1 MDTIKATCSELKGQL
16 FLETLKSFGQAMLA
30 VTGTSML
37 SSIWPGDILE
47 VRRQNATE
55 ICQGEVVLFER
66 DGRLLAHRVVAKLG
80 GPERTLLVTRGDA
93 LRAPDS
99 PVSPEELLGRVT
111 AILRGGRRLEPRLT
125 RWGRV
130 ASWVLS
136 RSDLCTRLALR
147 LKKRK

>member
-1 MDTIKATCSELKGQL
+1 MDTIKDTRSEVKGQL
-16 FLETLKSFGQAMLA
+16 FLEILKSSGQAKLA

-47 VRRQNATE
+47 VRRQKAAE
-55 ICQGEVVLFER
+55 ICPGEVVLFER
-66 DGRLLAHRVVAKLG
+66 DGRLLAHRVVEKVS
-80 GPERTLLVTRGDA
+80 GPERTLLITRGDG
-93 LRAPDS
+93 LRAPDW

-125 RWGRV
+125 RWGQV
-130 ASWVLS
+130 VSWVLS

-147 LKKRK
+147 LRRRK

>member
-1 MDTIKATCSELKGQL
+1 MDTIKDPRSQLKSQL
-16 FLETLKSFGQAMLA
+16 FLEILKSSGQAKLP

-55 ICQGEVVLFER
+55 ICPGEVVLFER
-66 DGRLLAHRVVAKLG
+66 DGRLLAHRVVEKVG
-80 GPERTLLVTRGDA
+80 GPERTLLITRGDG
-93 LRAPDS
+93 LRAPEP
-99 PVSPEELLGRVT
+99 PVLPEEVLGRVT
-111 AILRGGRRLEPRLT
+111 AIVRGGRRIEPRLT

-147 LKKRK
+147 LRRRT

>member
-1 MDTIKATCSELKGQL
+1 MDTIKDPHSELKSQL
-16 FLETLKSFGQAMLA
+16 LREILKSSGQAKLP

-37 SSIWPGDILE
+37 SSIWPGDVLE
-47 VRRQNATE
+47 VSRQNATD
-55 ICQGEVVLFER
+55 ICPGEVVLFER
-66 DGRLLAHRVVAKLG
+66 DGRLLAHRVVEKVG
-80 GPERTLLVTRGDA
+80 GPERSFLITQGDRQREPE
-93 LRAPDS
+93 L

-111 AILRGGRRLEPRLT
+111 AIVRGGRRIEPRLT

-147 LKKRK
+147 LRKRT

>member
-1 MDTIKATCSELKGQL
+1 MDTIIDTRSELKGQL
-16 FLETLKSFGQAMLA
+16 FLEVLKSFGQAKLA

-47 VRRQNATE
+47 VRRQNAAE
-55 ICQGEVVLFER
+55 ICPGEVVLFEH
-66 DGRLLAHRVVAKLG
+66 DGRLLVHRVVEKVG
-80 GPERTLLVTRGDA
+80 SSECTLLVARGDG
-93 LRAPDS
+93 LRSPDS

-111 AILRGGRRLEPRLT
+111 AIVRGGRRMEPRLT

-136 RSDLCTRLALR
+136 RSDLCTSLALR
-147 LKKRK
+147 LKRRK

>member
-1 MDTIKATCSELKGQL
+1 MDTIKDTRSELKGQL
-16 FLETLKSFGQAMLA
+16 FLETLKSFGQAKLA

-47 VRRQNATE
+47 VRRQNAAE
-55 ICQGEVVLFER
+55 IRQGEVVLFER
-66 DGRLLAHRVVAKLG
+66 DGRLLAHRVVAKVG
-80 GPERTLLVTRGDA
+80 GPERALLVTRGDA